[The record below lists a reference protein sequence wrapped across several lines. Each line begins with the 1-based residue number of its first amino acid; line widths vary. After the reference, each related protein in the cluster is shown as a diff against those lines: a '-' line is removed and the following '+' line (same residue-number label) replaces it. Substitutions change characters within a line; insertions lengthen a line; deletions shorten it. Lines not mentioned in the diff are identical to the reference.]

1 MLFVLVVA
9 VLPLIVI
16 GVFKRPEAMEDLRQ
30 WRKLG
35 FDSPLSSV
43 SGSSKGMNLAED
55 FEEKIREKNIK
66 NDTPMTKV

>member
-1 MLFVLVVA
+1 
-9 VLPLIVI
+9 
-16 GVFKRPEAMEDLRQ
+16 MEDLRQ

-43 SGSSKGMNLAED
+43 SGSYKGMNLAED

>member
-16 GVFKRPEAMEDLRQ
+16 SVLKDLRRG
-30 WRKLG
+30 RKHG

-43 SGSSKGMNLAED
+43 SGSYKGMNLAED